1 MAAELKR
8 LRSLAGMT
16 QEQLA
21 EATMYSSATVAAIE
35 TCRLIASKEFAEKAD
50 KAFESGGY
58 LARLQELVEQ
68 TSAVPWFR
76 DLARLEQKAVEIRE
90 YDSYVIAGLLQTE
103 RYAEQCVNPT
113 RPELTPDEIARA
125 VALRMTRQKILD
137 GDEPPRLWVVMDESA
152 LYRVNGDAEIMREQ
166 LEHLGLMSER
176 PGIVITIIPS
186 GEGSTAA
193 GGRSFT
199 ILNFKAETPVVYLE
213 DIKSARYVRKTDEV
227 AVYNLTFEHLR
238 SSALTDVKSRAIIR
252 EAIKHYEK

>member
-1 MAAELKR
+1 VNTDPSSSPLAFMAAELKR

-21 EATMYSSATVAAIE
+21 EATMYSPATVAAIE
-35 TCRLIASKEFAEKAD
+35 TCRLIASKEFAEHAD
-50 KAFESGGY
+50 KAFSSSG
-58 LARLQELVEQ
+58 
-68 TSAVPWFR
+68 FR
-76 DLARLEQKAVEIRE
+76 DLARLEQKAAEIRE

-113 RPELTPDEIARA
+113 RPELTPDEIGRA

-137 GDEPPRLWVVMDESA
+137 ADEPPRLWVVMDESA

-166 LEHLGLMSER
+166 LEHLIVMSER
-176 PGIVITIIPS
+176 PGVVITIIPS

-199 ILNFKAETPVVYLE
+199 ILTFKAETPVVYLE

-227 AVYNLTFEHLR
+227 AIYNLTFEHLR
-238 SSALTDVKSRAIIR
+238 SSALTDVKSRALIR
-252 EAIKHYEK
+252 EAIKRYAK